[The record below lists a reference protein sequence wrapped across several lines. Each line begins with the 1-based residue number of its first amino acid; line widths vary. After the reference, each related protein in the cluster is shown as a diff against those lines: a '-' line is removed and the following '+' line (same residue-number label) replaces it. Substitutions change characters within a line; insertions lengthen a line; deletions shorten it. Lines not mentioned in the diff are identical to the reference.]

1 MERRDDLDVTR
12 MSHFVGIGLVLG
24 FLLPRTST
32 ALLLVNPLL
41 CLFYQLFKQNRI
53 YYRNNWIVLVP
64 LLLTLFINLP
74 QEISSK
80 SILSSATVLMYF
92 FCFPIVGRVKIPN
105 FYFYLILTYI
115 LLTQLAYVMDIP
127 VVVRFLDTY
136 YPYSEDL
143 VKRFEHMQ
151 NTITE
156 ENMLN
161 FRMGGLY
168 RNSNDC
174 ARQLSFLLAGFLVL
188 NGKKSV
194 RKLLP
199 FVIIC
204 FYAVLLTGSRTG
216 FVTASTL
223 IIVFFFVNKTLSA
236 SWRFSF
242 VLLAIGMFFYLPF
255 YESDSLRGFDVFR
268 TGSVDKKME
277 TFIYYLSTET
287 SSFRILLGYLDASR
301 FDVSIAPERIMSS
314 FDSDY
319 GSVIFSYGFIGFL
332 AILFFF
338 YTIFRRMDKY
348 GRLYFIVLLWMYSS
362 TIVKSY
368 RGFFTFMLL
377 LSIVYG
383 YRKKTDYKKHTNW
396 LNALIMK
403 NFLHKS
409 D

>member
-1 MERRDDLDVTR
+1 MVRVDLEVTR

-41 CLFYQLFKQNRI
+41 CLFYQLFRQNRV

-64 LLLTLFINLP
+64 LMLTLFINLP
-74 QEISSK
+74 QEVGSK
-80 SILSSATVLMYF
+80 SILSCATVLMYF
-92 FCFPIVGRVKIPN
+92 FCFPIVGKVKIPS
-105 FYFYLILTYI
+105 FYFYLILTFI

-127 VVVRFLDTY
+127 VVVQFLDTY
-136 YPYSEDL
+136 YPVSEDL
-143 VKRFEHMQ
+143 EKRFEHMQ

-156 ENMLN
+156 ENMLD

-174 ARQLSFLLAGFLVL
+174 ARQLTFLLAAFFAL
-188 NGKKSV
+188 NGEKSF

-204 FYAVLLTGSRTG
+204 YYAELLTGSRTG
-216 FVTASTL
+216 FVASSSL
-223 IIVFFFVNKTLSA
+223 IIVFLFINKTVSA
-236 SWRFSF
+236 GWRYGLLF
-242 VLLAIGMFFYLPF
+242 LAIGMFFYLPF
-255 YESDSLRGFDVFR
+255 YEPDSLRGFDVFR
-268 TGSVDKKME
+268 TGSVDKKKE
-277 TFIYYLSTET
+277 TFIYYLSSET

-301 FDVSIAPERIMSS
+301 FDISLAPERIMSN

-319 GSVIFSYGFIGFL
+319 GSLIFTYGFIGFF
-332 AILFFF
+332 AILYFF